1 MQKRESSAWHVC
13 DSFLLNFHNCNS
25 MVPYQWSM
33 IEEWKKI
40 KSRSRDFQFL
50 FLGAKRPFKS
60 IGLMIV
66 SIKRLM
72 IRSNRHGAPV
82 LPRQRIEGDYHH
94 CNLHLSC
101 LQEPAAHLCSSKMDG
116 NWTFHCWTVFK
127 WLTDVKLLN
136 LLPLSN
142 TYKDPGLLIIS
153 AKRLMSR
160 SRRAVPPVKPRHW
173 TVIYI
178 CFTSH
183 CFIWS
188 EIIALQHNT
197 TIRRLIQSLL
207 RKYQKI
213 YEWSKR
219 AGAPVKPWQG
229 S

>member
-1 MQKRESSAWHVC
+1 
-13 DSFLLNFHNCNS
+13 
-25 MVPYQWSM
+25 
-33 IEEWKKI
+33 
-40 KSRSRDFQFL
+40 
-50 FLGAKRPFKS
+50 
-60 IGLMIV
+60 MIV

-188 EIIALQHNT
+188 EFIALQHYT
-197 TIRRLIQSLL
+197 TIRHLIRSLL

-219 AGAPVKPWQG
+219 AGAPVKPRHSQ
-229 S
+229 SVAKI

>member
-1 MQKRESSAWHVC
+1 M
-13 DSFLLNFHNCNS
+13 
-25 MVPYQWSM
+25 
-33 IEEWKKI
+33 
-40 KSRSRDFQFL
+40 
-50 FLGAKRPFKS
+50 
-60 IGLMIV
+60 
-66 SIKRLM
+66 
-72 IRSNRHGAPV
+72 

-188 EIIALQHNT
+188 EFIALQHNT

-219 AGAPVKPWQG
+219 CLGNCFVCMRRSHLFVCDAILSFIIISYSDMQNWTSGFRTWLWKFKR
-229 S
+229 